1 MKKNR
6 RRAPALALMLALV
19 LSMCACGGR
28 GEDPAPAEE
37 AAPAVTEAPAP
48 TPPPDPGAALTRE
61 QQIALLEQGR
71 DRWAFTDPYDSPWFY
86 TYTDLDH
93 NGRYEVLA
101 ATTQGS
107 GIFTYANFYEVTPEG
122 TGIRNLY
129 HEGVTVEGVDDWPE
143 IVMESL
149 PGYQDPDAGRWV
161 YACEGIT
168 RDGAAR
174 QYFAWYVLELKDG
187 AAEWERIAQKT
198 VEWTEGRDEPTVT
211 CTDAAGNPISQADY
225 EGAPA
230 RRYAAWEAFTLP
242 LEWKRVEIPQELAG
256 TAATP
261 APAAGTAG
269 DQAQNPAGE
278 PIVITKNPTSE
289 ALSIGGRT
297 WFIAYAQ
304 NIRSTTWEFLSPEGA
319 AFSLEQ
325 TMKAH
330 PGLQL
335 ELPSEDTLAVSNVPA
350 SLNGWA
356 VRVRF
361 MGSGSSALTEP
372 AYIYVGDFVNA
383 YAEPIRAYKETYET
397 GNQGNPAY
405 LRERG
410 LSEMAGYF
418 ESVGYALKDLDKDG
432 TPELILAG
440 ITPTEGFTDSQGLV
454 YGVYTLDGA
463 GQPVSLAVSQAR
475 DRFFLRADSSLLRR
489 GSGGA
494 AYTYY
499 SLLRLRDGALQVDE
513 MAFTDLDGDNHPLF
527 YTQQGD
533 SDTYPGDKSV
543 PVSEDAF
550 WDIVS
555 RWEGSAYT
563 PPLTRLYG

>member
-1 MKKNR
+1 MAGTVGTSLFAQVGFIVKDLEATKR
-6 RRAPALALMLALV
+6 KWAAFLGVPV
-19 LSMCACGGR
+19 PDTCDGGEYAVT
-28 GEDPAPAEE
+28 GTTFEGQPAPE
-37 AAPAVTEAPAP
+37 ANC
-48 TPPPDPGAALTRE
+48 LM
-61 QQIALLEQGR
+61 
-71 DRWAFTDPYDSPWFY
+71 AFFDV
-86 TYTDLDH
+86 
-93 NGRYEVLA
+93 G
-101 ATTQGS
+101 
-107 GIFTYANFYEVTPEG
+107 
-122 TGIRNLY
+122 
-129 HEGVTVEGVDDWPE
+129 
-143 IVMESL
+143 
-149 PGYQDPDAGRWV
+149 
-161 YACEGIT
+161 
-168 RDGAAR
+168 
-174 QYFAWYVLELKDG
+174 
-187 AAEWERIAQKT
+187 
-198 VEWTEGRDEPTVT
+198 
-211 CTDAAGNPISQADY
+211 
-225 EGAPA
+225 
-230 RRYAAWEAFTLP
+230 
-242 LEWKRVEIPQELAG
+242 
-256 TAATP
+256 
-261 APAAGTAG
+261 
-269 DQAQNPAGE
+269 
-278 PIVITKNPTSE
+278 
-289 ALSIGGRT
+289 
-297 WFIAYAQ
+297 
-304 NIRSTTWEFLSPEGA
+304 
-319 AFSLEQ
+319 
-325 TMKAH
+325 

-440 ITPTEGFTDSQGLV
+440 ITPVEGFTDSQGLV

-513 MAFTDLDGDNHPLF
+513 MVPPFLRFLWKNL
-527 YTQQGD
+527 
-533 SDTYPGDKSV
+533 PG
-543 PVSEDAF
+543 
-550 WDIVS
+550 
-555 RWEGSAYT
+555 
-563 PPLTRLYG
+563 